1 MTSMTNF
8 SLKQYRK
15 EQDYSYT
22 LGAYATIEMIQARPE
37 IVKAVYIHSAYRDR
51 SLLETLCQ
59 QQHIPVIQQ
68 DKAFAKVDRKEN
80 CFVFGVFSKYS
91 DTLASD
97 KPHILLVHPGDMGN
111 LGTIIRITAGLGF
124 GNLGI
129 ITPGADHFHPKAIRA
144 SMGSLFRIQCCSF
157 PSFESYRIQFGR
169 HDLFPFILRAKTVL
183 APETCPVT
191 ELFTLIFGNEA
202 TGLDEKIFSHVG
214 TSLKIAQTPD
224 VDSLNLS
231 IAVGIGAHVFAL
243 KNKLI

>member
-8 SLKQYRK
+8 TLKQYRK
-15 EQDYSYT
+15 EQGYSYT

-37 IVKAVYIHSAYRDR
+37 IVEVVYIHSAYRDR
-51 SLLETLCQ
+51 SVLETLCK
-59 QQHIPVIQQ
+59 QQHIPVVQQ

-80 CFVFGVFSKYS
+80 CFVFGVFTKYS
-91 DTLASD
+91 DRLASD

-129 ITPGADHFHPKAIRA
+129 VTPGADPFHPKTIRA
-144 SMGSLFRIQCCSF
+144 SMGALFRIQCCSF
-157 PSFESYRIQFGR
+157 PSFESYRNQFGR
-169 HDLFPFILRAKTVL
+169 HDLFSFMLRAATTL
-183 APETCPVT
+183 TPETCPVT

-202 TGLDEKIFSHVG
+202 AGLDEEIFSHVG
-214 TSLKIAQTPD
+214 TGLKIAQTPD

-231 IAVGIGAHVFAL
+231 IAAGIGAYLFAS